1 MKLIF
6 KLSVCLLSLLLML
19 ISSAG
24 YAQDEFSAWLA
35 ALRIEA
41 REAGIS
47 EAAVDSALK
56 QIVFVPEVIAFDRTQ
71 PEFVSPFLDYYQKR
85 VNPQKVQKGQQM
97 LAEHAVLLNRIEK
110 QYGVSKYVLVAFW
123 GMETQYGRNLGKLDV
138 LSSLA
143 TLAYDG
149 RRTEFFR
156 AQLLDAMRMIDNGH
170 ATTQTFKGS
179 WAGAF
184 GNMQFMPTTFM
195 LYAVDGDNDNKIDVV
210 NSLADAFASAAN
222 YLSTIGWRHQE
233 PAMLEVQL
241 PEDFDWQTA
250 QLNFRKP
257 LHAWAQL
264 GVRKLQIDDAAP
276 GFQQLVLTNKSTKKT
291 AKKAAKKSVSPLQ
304 NAQYTQTA
312 VRAKTANLEIKGVHM
327 NGYAA
332 ILLPQ
337 GYRGP
342 AFMVFDNFDAMMDWN
357 RSVNYALSV
366 AQLAEQLQRPSGIIG
381 GQSAEDGAL
390 SFSEMYD
397 LQTILNSRGFDA
409 GEPDGLPGFKTQ
421 QALRLYQLLN
431 KLPADGYASRSMYQR
446 LQAEQSQKP

>member
-1 MKLIF
+1 MNSRS
-6 KLSVCLLSLLLML
+6 KLSRCLLSVFLML
-19 ISSAG
+19 ISSFG
-24 YAQDEFSAWLA
+24 YAQDGFSEWLE

-47 EAAVDSALK
+47 ETAVNSALK

-97 LAEHAVLLNRIEK
+97 LAEHAALLNRIEK

-156 AQLLDAMRMIDNGH
+156 AQLLDAMRMIEHGH
-170 ATTQTFKGS
+170 VSATHFKGS

-195 LYAVDGDNDNKIDVV
+195 LYAVDGDNDNKIDVI
-210 NSLADAFASAAN
+210 NSIADAFASAAN

-241 PEDFDWQTA
+241 PETFDWQTA

-257 LHAWAQL
+257 LHAWAQS
-264 GVRKLQIDDAAP
+264 GVRKLQIDDTMP
-276 GFQQLVLTNKSTKKT
+276 SFQQLVLTNKSTKKI
-291 AKKAAKKSVSPLQ
+291 AKKPARPVQS
-304 NAQYTQTA
+304 AQFSQTA
-312 VRAKTANLEIKGVHM
+312 VIAKASSLEDKGMRM
-327 NGYAA
+327 NRHAA

-342 AFMVFDNFDAMMDWN
+342 AFMVLDNFDAMMDWN

-366 AQLAEQLQRPSGIIG
+366 ALLAEHLRQPTAIIG
-381 GQSAEDGAL
+381 GQYAEDGAL
-390 SFSEMYD
+390 SYGEMYD
-397 LQTILNSRGFDA
+397 LQTMLNSKGFDA

-421 QALRLYQLLN
+421 QALRLYQLMHQ
-431 KLPADGYASRSMYQR
+431 LPADGYASRSIYLRISAER
-446 LQAEQSQKP
+446 LQKP

>member
-1 MKLIF
+1 
-6 KLSVCLLSLLLML
+6 LSLLLML

-85 VNPQKVQKGQQM
+85 VNPQKVLKRISSM

-170 ATTQTFKGS
+170 ATAQTFKGS

-276 GFQQLVLTNKSTKKT
+276 GFSNW
-291 AKKAAKKSVSPLQ
+291 
-304 NAQYTQTA
+304 Y
-312 VRAKTANLEIKGVHM
+312 
-327 NGYAA
+327 
-332 ILLPQ
+332 
-337 GYRGP
+337 
-342 AFMVFDNFDAMMDWN
+342 
-357 RSVNYALSV
+357 
-366 AQLAEQLQRPSGIIG
+366 
-381 GQSAEDGAL
+381 
-390 SFSEMYD
+390 
-397 LQTILNSRGFDA
+397 
-409 GEPDGLPGFKTQ
+409 
-421 QALRLYQLLN
+421 
-431 KLPADGYASRSMYQR
+431 
-446 LQAEQSQKP
+446 